1 MGLPIVGGMVD
12 SVIGIVTGAVAGIAP
27 QVLAL
32 LHGLGVP
39 V

>member
-1 MGLPIVGGMVD
+1 MGVPIVGGMID
-12 SVIGIVTGAVAGIAP
+12 SVVGIVTGAVAGIAP

-32 LHGLGVP
+32 LRGLGVP